1 MKLLRPFQKCT
12 HKDVSLVTYSFRV
25 EAKSSDSLPFI
36 TKASFKIFPS
46 INYKVAFN
54 DLERIIKGE
63 ICIVAASMTMNEI
76 FKNSKVFK
84 VNILDKVQLQLNQFG
99 LMIYDAIFEQV
110 VDNAHKNLT
119 GNSALA
125 SNVALSKNNKVSL
138 VFDLAP
144 CPVFVYHSSGIL
156 SLQVV

>member
-110 VDNAHKNLT
+110 VDYAHKKPDWEFC
-119 GNSALA
+119 
-125 SNVALSKNNKVSL
+125 V
-138 VFDLAP
+138 
-144 CPVFVYHSSGIL
+144 GI
-156 SLQVV
+156 